1 LFPSTI
7 ASAVSVVVVL
17 SSAEA
22 LFLFLN
28 HFSSHSSQQLLC
40 TFSLFLST
48 IASAVSV
55 VIVSS
60 AEAVGAASDAF
71 VSATAAC
78 VSFDSA
84 CKVHVSAFFLCSR
97 YHN

>member
-48 IASAVSV
+48 IASAVSLGGGGFV
-55 VIVSS
+55 ACGSS
-60 AEAVGAASDAF
+60 FPFS
-71 VSATAAC
+71 
-78 VSFDSA
+78 
-84 CKVHVSAFFLCSR
+84 
-97 YHN
+97 

>member
-1 LFPSTI
+1 
-7 ASAVSVVVVL
+7 
-17 SSAEA
+17 
-22 LFLFLN
+22 
-28 HFSSHSSQQLLC
+28 
-40 TFSLFLST
+40 
-48 IASAVSV
+48 
-55 VIVSS
+55 VSS